1 MKSAGTIFTVPR
13 SSDGDKGKSGS
24 RWRPPRPMI
33 SRRKKLSDAELGR
46 QIRAGDIGT
55 LVAVMYHNGSAV
67 NGSLYTQHNH
77 RGDILVS

>member
-1 MKSAGTIFTVPR
+1 
-13 SSDGDKGKSGS
+13 
-24 RWRPPRPMI
+24 MI